1 MKTVGRGKQEGGGK
15 RGKGGGICETQFSCS
30 EEMDRTEGVAGEG
43 RVYGRGGGEE
53 PDAYLIWCCCY
64 SCAVGA

>member
-1 MKTVGRGKQEGGGK
+1 MKTVGRGKQEGEGK

-43 RVYGRGGGEE
+43 RVYGRGGGRSRMRILSGVV
-53 PDAYLIWCCCY
+53 AI
-64 SCAVGA
+64 AVL